1 MTNTRTIRV
10 TGKGQ
15 LKVKPD
21 TMRITMT
28 LTDVYREY
36 SESLSMSSKDTK
48 ALKVILKQ
56 FGFQSEDIKTLRF
69 NVDSEYE
76 SYRENG
82 EYKNRFVGY
91 RFTHVMKVEFPF
103 DNDRLGKVLYALAH
117 CHLEP
122 EFRLSYTVADP
133 EARKNELLAKAIH
146 DAKEKAAVLT
156 TAAGV
161 TLGSILNIDYSWGEI
176 EFEYSPMYKAMPMDA
191 NIGAAPSYD
200 LDIEPD
206 DIETAD
212 NVTVVWEVEG

>member
-15 LKVKPD
+15 IKTRPD
-21 TMRITMT
+21 TMRITIT

-48 ALKVILKQ
+48 ALKVILKP
-56 FGFQSEDIKTLRF
+56 FGFKAEDVKTLRF
-69 NVDSEYE
+69 NIDSEYE
-76 SYRENG
+76 SYREKG

-91 RFTHVMKVEFPF
+91 RFTHVLKVEFPF

-117 CHLEP
+117 CHLAP
-122 EFRLSYTVADP
+122 DFRLSYTVADP
-133 EARKNELLAKAIH
+133 EACKNELLGKAVRDAKA
-146 DAKEKAAVLT
+146 KAAVLT

-161 TLGSILNIDYSWGEI
+161 TLGDILTIDYSWGEVD
-176 EFEYSPMYKAMPMDA
+176 FEYSPMYKAMPMDA
-191 NIGAAPSYD
+191 CLSDAPNYD

-206 DIETAD
+206 DIETTD
-212 NVTVVWEVEG
+212 TVTVIWEVQ